1 MTMTEVKESVLIV
14 ERKGALAWLR
24 LNRPKVMNC
33 LNRALLKEILEA
45 VAAVENDPEI
55 RVIGIIGAG
64 TKAFCA
70 GADLAERKTLTQ
82 GETLDYIALIQ
93 RTMRCLETS
102 SKVVIAAIN
111 GSAWGGGFELA
122 LAADLRV
129 MVTGAQLKLT
139 EARLGII
146 PGAGGTASP
155 ARARMNANNADDR
168 SRRREPRRDGRSEE
182 CVRAAPVSLAKLQVD
197 RLQLP
202 DAADL
207 NRGRPR
213 RGRRRAAD
221 CRRRWRRRRRR

>member
-14 ERKGALAWLR
+14 ERKSALAWLR

-146 PGAGGTASP
+146 PGAGGTQRLPRLIGVGKAKELIFT
-155 ARARMNANNADDR
+155 AR
-168 SRRREPRRDGRSEE
+168 G
-182 CVRAAPVSLAKLQVD
+182 V
-197 RLQLP
+197 
-202 DAADL
+202 DAAYGEKL
-207 NRGRPR
+207 GLINQTV
-213 RGRRRAAD
+213 AVSAD
-221 CRRRWRRRRRR
+221 EIASVASDGYIPQL

>member
-14 ERKGALAWLR
+14 ERKSALAWLR

-146 PGAGGTASP
+146 PGAGGTQRLPRLIGVGKAKELIFT
-155 ARARMNANNADDR
+155 AR
-168 SRRREPRRDGRSEE
+168 G
-182 CVRAAPVSLAKLQVD
+182 V
-197 RLQLP
+197 
-202 DAADL
+202 DAAYGEKL
-207 NRGRPR
+207 GLINQTV
-213 RGRRRAAD
+213 AVSAD
-221 CRRRWRRRRRR
+221 EIASVASDGYIPQLETAV

>member
-14 ERKGALAWLR
+14 ERKSALAWLR

-146 PGAGGTASP
+146 PGAGGTQ
-155 ARARMNANNADDR
+155 RL
-168 SRRREPRRDGRSEE
+168 PRLIG
-182 CVRAAPVSLAKLQVD
+182 VGKAK
-197 RLQLP
+197 
-202 DAADL
+202 
-207 NRGRPR
+207 
-213 RGRRRAAD
+213 
-221 CRRRWRRRRRR
+221 